1 MYVKRIRKNK
11 NYKERIVI
19 LNVRTY
25 VNHVRNICHL
35 ELANPMTKCTLVVI
49 G

>member
-1 MYVKRIRKNK
+1 MYVKRIRKIK
-11 NYKERIVI
+11 NDKERVVI

-35 ELANPMTKCTLVVI
+35 ELANPMIKCTLLVI